1 MIRNNPNAM
10 ADVRER
16 MLTKLSA
23 KMDKVVGHRGDLYIG
38 DFQRIDAD
46 GGKLLLGYER
56 SVGPVGANDVVAFVT
71 RCFDGALQPMMQ
83 TAKLHRAEG
92 AVSLIVKRTVPTRKV
107 QDRKQMLA
115 ISNTHFLDQQLGD
128 TWEVKAQE
136 DGTKYL
142 ARVSRDDIGA
152 IVSER
157 RRRMAVQAS
166 VITFGNTLSAGIPNL
181 SRGDEVRFY
190 EGGRMLDG
198 KITRVGSDDVSIASG
213 GASYT
218 VAHEAVAEILQASP
232 QTQENVRSYLQ
243 DYFADAYGFEDYSSE
258 LTDRLA

>member
-1 MIRNNPNAM
+1 MIRNSPNAM
-10 ADVRER
+10 AETRGR
-16 MLTKLSA
+16 MLTKLAA
-23 KMDKVVGHRGDLYIG
+23 KMDKVVGHRGDLHVA
-38 DFQRIDAD
+38 DFQRIDCD

-56 SVGPVGANDVVAFVT
+56 SIGPVGANDVIAFVT
-71 RCFDGALQPMMQ
+71 RCFEGQLQPLMES
-83 TAKLHRAEG
+83 AKQYKAEG

-107 QDRKQMLA
+107 EDKKQMLA

-152 IVSER
+152 IVTER
-157 RRRMAVQAS
+157 KRRMAVQAS
-166 VITFGNTLSAGIPNL
+166 TVTFGNTLSSGVPNL

-190 EGGRMLDG
+190 EGGRLLDG
-198 KITRVGSDDVSIASG
+198 KVTRVGSADVSISAG
-213 GASYT
+213 GTSYT

-243 DYFADAYGFEDYSSE
+243 DYFADAYGFEKYASE

>member
-1 MIRNNPNAM
+1 MIRNSPNAM
-10 ADVRER
+10 AETRGR
-16 MLTKLSA
+16 MLTKLAA
-23 KMDKVVGHRGDLYIG
+23 KMDKVVGHRGDLHVA
-38 DFQRIDAD
+38 DCD

-56 SVGPVGANDVVAFVT
+56 SIGPVGANDVIAFVT
-71 RCFDGALQPMMQ
+71 RCFEGQLQPLMES
-83 TAKLHRAEG
+83 AKQYKAEG

-107 QDRKQMLA
+107 EDKKQMLA

-142 ARVSRDDIGA
+142 ARVSRD
-152 IVSER
+152 
-157 RRRMAVQAS
+157 VQAS
-166 VITFGNTLSAGIPNL
+166 TVTFGNTLSSGVPNL

-190 EGGRMLDG
+190 EGGRLLDG
-198 KITRVGSDDVSIASG
+198 KVTRVGSADVSISAG
-213 GASYT
+213 GTSYT

-243 DYFADAYGFEDYSSE
+243 DYFADAYGFEKYASE

>member
-1 MIRNNPNAM
+1 MIKNSPNAM
-10 ADVRER
+10 AETRNR
-16 MLTKLSA
+16 MLNRLAA
-23 KMDKVVGHRGDLYIG
+23 KMDKVVGHRGDLHIA

-56 SVGPVGANDVVAFVT
+56 TIGPVGANDVVAFVT
-71 RCFDGALQPMMQ
+71 RCFDGQLQPLMESARQ
-83 TAKLHRAEG
+83 YKAEG
-92 AVSLIVKRTVPTRKV
+92 AVSLIVKRTVPTRKIE
-107 QDRKQMLA
+107 DHGSMLA

-166 VITFGNTLSAGIPNL
+166 AVTFGNTLSAGVPNL

-198 KITRVGSDDVSIASG
+198 KVTRVGAADVSIASG
-213 GASYT
+213 GTSYT

-243 DYFADAYGFEDYSSE
+243 DYFADAYGFEKYAAE
-258 LTDRLA
+258 MTDRLA